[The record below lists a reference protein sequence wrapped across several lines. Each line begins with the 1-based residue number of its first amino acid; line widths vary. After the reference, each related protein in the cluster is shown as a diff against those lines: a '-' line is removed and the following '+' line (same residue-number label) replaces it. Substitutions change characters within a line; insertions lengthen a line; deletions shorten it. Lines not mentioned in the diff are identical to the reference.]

1 MLEYFLCK
9 PHEYGCEMLILGA
22 YQHSA
27 RLVRGGAL
35 LMYAVIKTGGKQ
47 YKVQEGDVIRVE
59 KLDVEEGS
67 VVQFNDVLA
76 VSNDEGLKVG
86 SPVVDGAVVEAN
98 VVSQGKGKKIIVFKY
113 KAKKDYR
120 KKQGHRQP
128 FTQVQITKI
137 NG

>member
-1 MLEYFLCK
+1 
-9 PHEYGCEMLILGA
+9 
-22 YQHSA
+22 
-27 RLVRGGAL
+27 
-35 LMYAVIKTGGKQ
+35 MYAIIKTGGKQ
-47 YKVQEGDVIRVE
+47 YKVQEGDVVRVE

-76 VSNDEGLKVG
+76 ISNDDGLKVG

-98 VVSQGKGKKIIVFKY
+98 VVSQGKAKKIIVFKY
-113 KAKKDYR
+113 KAKKNYR